1 MFDYGEALVEHK
13 IDEEDVVAVQQ
24 GKNPSDQKEACCG
37 DLMQQ
42 HMEGKENG
50 DDHT

>member
-1 MFDYGEALVEHK
+1 MFDSGEVLGEHK
-13 IDEEDVVAVQQ
+13 IDEEDVVAAQL
-24 GKNPSDQKEACCG
+24 GKNLSDQKESCYD

-42 HMEGKENG
+42 HVEGKENG